1 MDARTAFRQHWSW
14 VVTLVVL
21 LLVYSV
27 TFAAVVDTG
36 NPNLVPSMLLLGSM
50 VVPTTFVAFAR
61 GWSGEPLIPATTVAT
76 AVLVGGAIGVVLA
89 SVLEYGTVR
98 HLGTLPML
106 GVGLIEEGS
115 KLAVAAALFLVL
127 RRYQGMGAGILI
139 GVAVG
144 TGFAVLETMGYGF
157 VALLQSGGN
166 LGALQETLF
175 IRGVTS
181 PAGHA
186 AWTGL
191 TCWALWRFVHR
202 TSGRRLAE
210 LVGVFLGVVVLHAT
224 WDSVGTRTSYVVL
237 AVISLGLLLTALRQA
252 RREDHRL
259 ASWTHVAQLDRRV
272 PTYTR

>member
-14 VVTLVVL
+14 VVTLAVL
-21 LLVYSV
+21 LVVYWLTSV
-27 TFAAVVDTG
+27 AVEDTR

-50 VVPTTFVAFAR
+50 VVPATFVAFAR
-61 GWSGEPLIPATTVAT
+61 GWSGDQLVPATTVAT

-89 SVLEYGTVR
+89 AVLEYGTVR
-98 HLGTLPML
+98 RLGALPMI

-115 KLAVAAALFLVL
+115 KLLVAAVLLLVL
-127 RRYQGMGAGILI
+127 RRYRGMGAGILI

-157 VALLQSGGN
+157 VALVQSGGSIN
-166 LGALQETLF
+166 AVEQTLF

-191 TCWALWRFVHR
+191 TCWGLWRFVHHA
-202 TSGRRLAE
+202 SGRRLAE
-210 LVGVFLGVVVLHAT
+210 LVGIFVVAVVLHAA
-224 WDSVGTRTSYVVL
+224 WDSVGTRTAYVVL
-237 AVISLGLLLTALRQA
+237 AVISLGLLLLALRQA
-252 RREDHRL
+252 RAEDHRL
-259 ASWTHVAQLDRRV
+259 ATWTHAAALRRR
-272 PTYTR
+272 PGTYVG

>member
-1 MDARTAFRQHWSW
+1 MDTRSAFRQHWSW

-21 LLVYSV
+21 LAVYSL
-27 TFAAVVDTG
+27 TFVAVVDTG

-61 GWSGEPLIPATTVAT
+61 GWSGEQLVPATTVAT
-76 AVLVGGAIGVVLA
+76 AVLLGGAVGVVLA
-89 SVLEYGTVR
+89 AVLEYGTVR

-115 KLAVAAALFLVL
+115 KLAVAGALFLVL
-127 RRYQGMGAGILI
+127 RRYRGMGAGILI

-157 VALLQSGGN
+157 VALLQSHGS
-166 LGALQETLF
+166 LGAVQQTLF
-175 IRGVTS
+175 IRGVMS

-191 TCWALWRFVHR
+191 TCWGLWRFVHR
-202 TSGRRLAE
+202 ATGRRFAQ
-210 LVGVFLGVVVLHAT
+210 LVGIFVGVVVLHAT
-224 WDSVGTRTSYVVL
+224 WDSVGTRTSYAVL
-237 AVISLGLLLTALRQA
+237 AVISIGLLLAVLRQA
-252 RREDHRL
+252 RAEDHRL
-259 ASWTHVAQLDRRV
+259 ATWSHAVQAERRV
-272 PTYTR
+272 PTYTG